1 MQRILPLLKTPS
13 ASRTVVDRL
22 EAILST
28 RAFTRTCG
36 GLFCRSSTPIVI
48 FAPGLMIPG
57 TVTRKR
63 DLKSCQQKKNKVFLL
78 AHTPLSSLSERERV
92 STLLHSVITVNVVPL
107 LSSKP
112 VKCYKNHN
120 SSNSS
125 YAQEPKGKNKACRSQ
140 CKMQVSKPH

>member
-63 DLKSCQQKKNKVFLL
+63 DLKSCQQKKNKVSYL
-78 AHTPLSSLSERERV
+78 HTPHCHHSERERA

-112 VKCYKNHN
+112 VKCYKNRN

-125 YAQEPKGKNKACRSQ
+125 YAQEPKGKNKAYRSQ